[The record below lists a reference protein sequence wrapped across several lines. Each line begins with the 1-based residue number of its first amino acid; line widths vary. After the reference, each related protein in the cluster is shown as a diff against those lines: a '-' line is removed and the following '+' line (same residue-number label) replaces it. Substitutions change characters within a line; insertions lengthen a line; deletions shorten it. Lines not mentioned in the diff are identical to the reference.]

1 MKIKKEI
8 NLFAGMFTAEEI
20 YRCGDIILLL
30 GHILYLALFRWLGV
44 YQMVYYNYFSV
55 AFYAIMYVLLRYQK
69 IGKTVFTYLVLVEI
83 IVHACMGAYYIG
95 WIAGFTQI
103 MLCIIPI
110 PFYITPNR
118 KTVPYLLSS
127 LDIVMF
133 IIMRLAMAD
142 RVVPYSFPTHKVN
155 IVYIYNTVCS
165 FVIII
170 YVSSIYIFTN
180 EHNKRDAKAQTEKLQ
195 RLATID
201 PLTQLFN
208 RRAMMDFIKMIES
221 NSRRTGSSYSLCL
234 GDIDDF
240 KHVNDTY
247 GHDVG
252 DKVLRSVSD
261 VIAKNVPSEGY
272 VCRWGGEEI
281 LFIVPN
287 IDTEK
292 CENIAKNICQKINE
306 CTFEENSQ
314 TFRVSMTFG
323 VYSVTPEENY
333 DEGISKVDKLLYK
346 GKKQGKNCVV
356 SK

>member
-20 YRCGDIILLL
+20 YRYGDIILLL
-30 GHILYLALFRWLGV
+30 GHIIYLALFRWLGV

-55 AFYAIMYVLLRYQK
+55 TFYAVMYILLRCKK
-69 IGKTVFTYLVLVEI
+69 IGKTPFTYLVLAEI
-83 IVHACMGAYYIG
+83 IIHACLGAYYIG
-95 WIAGFTQI
+95 WVAGFTQI

-110 PFYITPNR
+110 PFFITPNR
-118 KTVPYLLSS
+118 KAIPYALSS
-127 LDIVMF
+127 LDVVMF
-133 IIMRLAMAD
+133 IIMRIIMTS
-142 RVVPYSFPTHKVN
+142 RVVPYSFSTHKVN

-180 EHNKRDAKAQTEKLQ
+180 EHNKREAQAQNEKLQ
-195 RLATID
+195 KLATID

-221 NSRRTGSSYSLCL
+221 NCRRTGNGYSLCL

-240 KHVNDTY
+240 KQVNDTY

-261 VIAKNVPSEGY
+261 VIAQNVPSEGY

-281 LFIVPN
+281 LFVVPN
-287 IDTEK
+287 IDTES
-292 CENIAKNICQKINE
+292 CEKIAKNICQKIHK

-314 TFRVSMTFG
+314 KFNVSMTFG
-323 VYSVTPEENY
+323 VYSVTSDENY

-346 GKKQGKNCVV
+346 GKSQGKNCVV